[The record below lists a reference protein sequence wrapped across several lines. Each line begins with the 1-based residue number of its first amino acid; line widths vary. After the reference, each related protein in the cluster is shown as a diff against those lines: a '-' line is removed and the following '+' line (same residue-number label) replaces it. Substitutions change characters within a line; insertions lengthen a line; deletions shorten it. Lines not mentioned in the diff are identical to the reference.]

1 MLGIA
6 SSLCSLRS
14 LRSLARCARP
24 TVLKQT
30 LHALVEKP
38 ESKTSMKMCCFYKCF
53 RAPRP
58 PWSNL
63 GSTWPSWPSGGN
75 SFEVFSLV
83 FSCCCGCSPLGVLG
97 ATFGA
102 SWGRFGSFWGRLG
115 ARFVPFWCVL
125 GASWGVLGPSWPPKA
140 TPRET
145 KKPYFSL
152 VFLRFSCLCVSC
164 GRSSLNIAF
173 LTVLAPSLGRL
184 GACLGRLGA
193 FWGRL
198 GGILGRLGGVLGRL
212 GRVLGN

>member
-1 MLGIA
+1 MKKLWTTWIYDRKSRGDSDNLA
-6 SSLCSLRS
+6 ACGRALSLRPLRS

-115 ARFVPFWCVL
+115 GVLGCLAFSWGIL
-125 GASWGVLGPSWPPKA
+125 GASWARLGPSWEHTGA
-140 TPRET
+140 SREQT
-145 KKPYFSL
+145 
-152 VFLRFSCLCVSC
+152 
-164 GRSSLNIAF
+164 
-173 LTVLAPSLGRL
+173 
-184 GACLGRLGA
+184 
-193 FWGRL
+193 
-198 GGILGRLGGVLGRL
+198 
-212 GRVLGN
+212 